1 MRRRASLTDLQD
13 RLAALLGCAASQ
25 RPAVIANMLRRSPQE
40 STGYWLQLLVAVGI
54 ATLGLVLGS
63 TAVVIGAML
72 IAPLMGPIVS
82 FGMGLAVG
90 SPFLVV
96 RSGVRIL
103 LSVALAVAS
112 SALITSLLPFHELN
126 QEIAS
131 RTTPTVLD
139 LLTAAF
145 CALAGVYASMRPG
158 SDIAS
163 TAAGTSIGISLVPP
177 LCASGYGVGT
187 AAWNVAGGAALL
199 FLTNFVAIVLVG
211 TLAFAAA
218 GFHQVN
224 VAALEAGELRKEGEG
239 PAARSWLD
247 QRLRALFASRSGPW
261 LRLLMPFMLLA
272 AVYVPLRQGLN
283 EVAWQIAARR
293 NVNAAIERLS
303 SRVVQAHIRVERKQI
318 ELTLVLVGSTK
329 DAEAASQLLEAEI
342 RGATDVTPRLDV
354 FAVADAKTLDG
365 LEAAMRKPALP
376 PVIVKQKPST
386 HIEAVREAV
395 REAVGR
401 RWPSRAVGAPLVV
414 SMTTTGELL
423 TLSVVHLGASLDGA
437 AIETLERSLGEDLE
451 HRVRVIDAPVPD
463 GEIDLMSGDVA
474 VLGRLLPWLENAQT
488 TDAVSICVAEP
499 PPETAP
505 AVINAP
511 ASVES
516 APFVPTAAASAPV
529 GPSAAEVSANR
540 WLRELLARYQRVSF
554 QPGSRWQLRFVL
566 GACPQVEAPPPPASA
581 DDSQGPGREVEP
593 AAE

>member
-1 MRRRASLTDLQD
+1 MQRHASLTDLQD
-13 RLAALLGCAASQ
+13 RLAALLGCEASQ

-103 LSVALAVAS
+103 LSVALAIAC

-158 SDIAS
+158 SEIAS

-187 AAWNVAGGAALL
+187 AAWNVGGGAALL

-218 GFHQVN
+218 GFHQVD
-224 VAALEAGELRKEGEG
+224 VAALESGVLRQEGDG
-239 PAARSWLD
+239 PVARSWLD
-247 QRLRALFASRSGPW
+247 RRLRALFASRSGPW

-283 EVAWQIAARR
+283 EVAWQIAARKE
-293 NVNAAIERLS
+293 VNEAIARLP
-303 SRVVQAHIRVERKQI
+303 SRVVQARIRVERRQI
-318 ELTLVLVGSTK
+318 ELTLVLVGSTR
-329 DAEAASQLLEAEI
+329 DAEAASELLAAEI

-354 FAVADAKTLDG
+354 FAVADAKTLAG
-365 LEAAMRKPALP
+365 LEAALRTPALP
-376 PVIVKQKPST
+376 PVVVKQKPST
-386 HIEAVREAV
+386 HIKSVRALV
-395 REAVGR
+395 REAVGQ
-401 RWPSRAVGAPLVV
+401 RWPSRAAGPPLLV

-437 AIETLERSLGEDLE
+437 AIEALERSLGEDLE
-451 HRVRVIDAPVPD
+451 HAVRLIDAPVPD
-463 GEIDLMSGDVA
+463 GEIDLTSGGVA
-474 VLGRLLPWLENAQT
+474 ALGRLLPWLENARAS
-488 TDAVSICVAEP
+488 DDISICVTELSPESP
-499 PPETAP
+499 PAAP
-505 AVINAP
+505 NAP
-511 ASVES
+511 ASVKS
-516 APFVPTAAASAPV
+516 TLAAGAAEPGVEPGAREASA
-529 GPSAAEVSANR
+529 S
-540 WLRELLARYQRVSF
+540 LRELLARYQRVSYR
-554 QPGSRWQLRFVL
+554 PGPSWQLRFVL
-566 GACPQVEAPPPPASA
+566 GACPQQEAPPPPAPT
-581 DDSQGPGREVEP
+581 DDSEAAVPKLGPD
-593 AAE
+593 AE